1 MSGLKDFNVP
11 TGGGEQMYEALRSQ
25 GVPTQLVLYPGQYHG
40 ITVPSY
46 QVDRLKRYI
55 EWFDKYLAPQPPK
68 GGAF

>member
-11 TGGGEQMYEALRSQ
+11 TGGGEQMYGALRSQ